1 MGLSIPPK
9 VGDRALRTTKSSK
22 DTHTYANIFTHYK
35 EPATMSPAEKLLS
48 TYYNS
53 QDTGVSN
60 FKTAAGSPWWKSL
73 LRFFFTRPGPA
84 NLQNR
89 QWVWSPQR
97 TTAVGGIG
105 LVGAHALHS
114 RKKSPDIAEFAPL
127 DLGEA
132 KSEDD
137 KDVPGTAAYAA
148 TGGVG
153 AGLVSILYGKLADKP
168 DLQRDLLSALAGT
181 AAGAIVG
188 SSKNKETA

>member
-1 MGLSIPPK
+1 
-9 VGDRALRTTKSSK
+9 
-22 DTHTYANIFTHYK
+22 
-35 EPATMSPAEKLLS
+35 MSPAEKLLS

-60 FKTAAGSPWWKSL
+60 FKTAGWLKNIALLAVKNRTPAGAAKHI
-73 LRFFFTRPGPA
+73 RDKD
-84 NLQNR
+84 
-89 QWVWSPQR
+89 WVWSPKKLIGAG
-97 TTAVGGIG
+97 AVGLAG
-105 LVGAHALHS
+105 LGGVGHAAHSALT
-114 RKKSPDIAEFAPL
+114 SPDKADLAPL

-132 KSEDD
+132 KSEDG

-188 SSKNKETA
+188 SSKNKETE